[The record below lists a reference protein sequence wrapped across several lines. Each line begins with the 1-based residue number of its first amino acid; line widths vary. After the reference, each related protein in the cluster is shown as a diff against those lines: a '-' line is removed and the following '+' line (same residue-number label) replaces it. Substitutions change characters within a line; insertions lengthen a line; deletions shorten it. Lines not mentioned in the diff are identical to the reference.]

1 MPCKSQLG
9 ELADVYPE
17 FLKRNVSLAAISTD
31 EMADALQMMELTGAE
46 FAILS
51 DKDAEV
57 SKGYGVYN
65 LLRDGVATPSA
76 VIVSPKGDIEWQY
89 VGRKHL
95 RPAGSPM
102 KFWLR
107 LTELMQ

>member
-1 MPCKSQLG
+1 M
-9 ELADVYPE
+9 YPE

-31 EMADALQMMELTGAE
+31 DIADALKMVELTGAE

-57 SKGYGVYN
+57 AKGYGVYN

-76 VIVSPKGDIEWQY
+76 VIVSPGGDIEWQY
-89 VGRKHL
+89 VGRSISD
-95 RPAGSPM
+95 RPTPDKILAQVD
-102 KFWLR
+102 R
-107 LTELMQ
+107 LIQ

>member
-1 MPCKSQLG
+1 M
-9 ELADVYPE
+9 YPE

-31 EMADALQMMELTGAE
+31 DTADALKMMELTGAE

-57 SKGYGVYN
+57 AKAYGVYN

-76 VIVSPKGDIEWQY
+76 VIVSPESDIEWKY
-89 VGRKHL
+89 VGESISD
-95 RPAGSPM
+95 RPPPDAI
-102 KFWLR
+102 LAQIDR
-107 LTELMQ
+107 LIQ

>member
-1 MPCKSQLG
+1 M
-9 ELADVYPE
+9 YPE
-17 FLKRNVSLAAISTD
+17 FLKRNVSFAAISTD
-31 EMADALQMMELTGAE
+31 DTADALKMMELTGAE

-76 VIVSPKGDIEWQY
+76 VIVSPGGDIEWQY
-89 VGRKHL
+89 VGRSISD
-95 RPAGSPM
+95 RPAADEI
-102 KFWLR
+102 LAQVDR
-107 LTELMQ
+107 LIQ

>member
-1 MPCKSQLG
+1 M
-9 ELADVYPE
+9 YPE

-31 EMADALQMMELTGAE
+31 DIADALKMVELTGAE

-76 VIVSPKGDIEWQY
+76 VIVSPGGDIEWQY
-89 VGRKHL
+89 VGRSISD
-95 RPAGSPM
+95 RPAADEI
-102 KFWLR
+102 LAQVDR
-107 LTELMQ
+107 LIQ